1 MRADGKAV
9 ETNVTSTLTTNDT
22 AIRNSQQEAEKEKEE
37 PPVDTASNK
46 IAGSVV
52 GHPSNYTTPDR
63 KLRGIEREQREDSMK
78 CVSQAAAQRGA
89 TVSPQPG
96 PGIGIGGVGEQPVC
110 GYCPTKDSKITE
122 LEGVMKK
129 KDHEKEQLNERIRKL
144 EQKQKQSSA
153 AFEFSVPFLPLIRSL
168 IAVIESKVADRFCF
182 IGKLEI
188 QSGKVIDVRYFGNQ
202 KESKI

>member
-1 MRADGKAV
+1 V
-9 ETNVTSTLTTNDT
+9 
-22 AIRNSQQEAEKEKEE
+22 EKEKEE

-63 KLRGIEREQREDSMK
+63 KLRGIESEQREDSMK
-78 CVSQAAAQRGA
+78 CVSHAAAKQEA

-96 PGIGIGGVGEQPVC
+96 PGIGIGGVGQQPVC
-110 GYCPTKDSKITE
+110 GYCPTRDSRIIE

-129 KDHEKEQLNERIRKL
+129 KDHEIEQLNERIQKL
-144 EQKQKQSSA
+144 EQKQKESSVT
-153 AFEFSVPFLPLIRSL
+153 FEFSVPLRPLCNSL
-168 IAVIESKVADRFCF
+168 IAAVDSKVVDRFCF
-182 IGKLEI
+182 IGKLDI
-188 QSGKVIDVRYFGNQ
+188 QSGKVIDVRYSWRGNQ